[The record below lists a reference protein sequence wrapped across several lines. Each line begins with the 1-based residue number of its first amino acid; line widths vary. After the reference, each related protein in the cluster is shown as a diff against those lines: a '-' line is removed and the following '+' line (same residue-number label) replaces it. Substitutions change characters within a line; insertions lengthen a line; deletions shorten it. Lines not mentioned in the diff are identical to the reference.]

1 MAEKKARI
9 PKLSP
14 EQTEKLKSFIKSNE
28 FLWWYDRQTMKA
40 VKLLVEK
47 KLGFPVRPGEFRSI
61 LMANIE
67 WFRKV
72 RRPKESEEETLTSEQ
87 WDRLKRVVENC
98 KEMIANRG

>member
-28 FLWWYDRQTMKA
+28 FLWWYERQTMKA
-40 VKLLVEK
+40 VKLIADN
-47 KLGFPVRPGEFRSI
+47 KLGFSVRPGEFRSI
-61 LMANIE
+61 LMDNIE